1 LPAKIED
8 LLSDRPPKKCESFES
23 IHPDSINHE
32 TEAIDQA
39 AHYAV
44 EQITLSNSF
53 KEWLKMF
60 FFNAK
65 ACPNVVPLHGQLTT
79 KLNQNAEPGLIDKL
93 LEL

>member
-8 LLSDRPPKKCESFES
+8 LLSDRPPIKCESFES

-53 KEWLKMF
+53 KRMAE
-60 FFNAK
+60 
-65 ACPNVVPLHGQLTT
+65 NV
-79 KLNQNAEPGLIDKL
+79 L
-93 LEL
+93 L